1 MLKKQCLL
9 EEHYIHVSYKTFTS
23 WLRNGEIPA
32 IASDNRKEGW
42 AIRKEDIFAF
52 ADKKRPG
59 LRGYWR
65 DTMAYW
71 KTWKK

>member
-52 ADKKRPG
+52 ADK
-59 LRGYWR
+59 R
-65 DTMAYW
+65 DQV
-71 KTWKK
+71 